1 MTRDDLDD
9 LHATAVTIRCTYCG
23 AGIGELCVNKTTD
36 GGLTT
41 RIPHPRRLADSQ
53 AVPF

>member
-36 GGLTT
+36 ENLSC
-41 RIPHPRRLADSQ
+41 RVPHTVRLRQSTE
-53 AVPF
+53 VPF